1 MSIPDLEVYDWHESD
16 DTADDDA
23 RSARLEERLKAVTAR
38 EVALVHRAAELA
50 LIERELDTPD
60 ARLVQFEARVAEA
73 VGVAEEPYP
82 APDEAPP
89 SNVME
94 LPQRSG
100 RWNLN
105 RLTNLVEARGA
116 EFPSRQYEWGS
127 YLYFL
132 RDYAKLDGSL
142 PPAFDWLVEET
153 FAELL
158 ALAPASVG

>member
-1 MSIPDLEVYDWHESD
+1 MSVPDLEVYDWHEGD
-16 DTADDDA
+16 DEDL

-50 LIERELDTPD
+50 LIEHELATPD
-60 ARLVQFEARVAEA
+60 ARLAEFEARAADA
-73 VGVAEEPYP
+73 VGVTEEPYP

-94 LPQRSG
+94 LPQRGG

-105 RLTNLVEARGA
+105 RLTNLVESRGA
-116 EFPSRQYEWGS
+116 EFPARQYEWGS

-142 PPAFDWLVEET
+142 PAAFDWLVEET
-153 FAELL
+153 FSELL